1 MDKITT
7 MLSELWS
14 REWTLEHFPRNTG
27 GLRIVRFKE
36 TVTQTFV
43 EQLPHRC

>member
-14 REWTLEHFPRNTG
+14 REWTLERFPRNTG

-36 TVTQTFV
+36 TVSGDADV
-43 EQLPHRC
+43 C